1 MLFTIASLLTTA
13 LAAQGALAASTESTT
28 PTLGKQNCHAAD
40 QFGKYK
46 DVKAKVQE
54 FGASMTCYKKG
65 GIISSGDSP
74 ISWYVTGAN
83 DKPGYHYG
91 ISWIDGCKGDP
102 QNSLTPVDGATCE
115 DLLVG
120 NWKNCNNN
128 GAGGWIDAGC
138 VRYTFY
144 PSA

>member
-1 MLFTIASLLTTA
+1 MLFAIASILTTA
-13 LAAQGALAASTESTT
+13 LAAQGALAASTTS
-28 PTLGKQNCHAAD
+28 TLGTQHCHSAD
-40 QFGKYK
+40 QYGKYK
-46 DVKAKVQE
+46 DVKARVQQ
-54 FGASMTCYKKG
+54 FGASMACYKKG

-83 DKPGYHYG
+83 DKPGYNYG
-91 ISWIDGCKGDP
+91 ISWIDGCEGEP
-102 QNSLTPVDGATCE
+102 QNSSTPVDGATCE
-115 DLLVG
+115 ELLIG

-144 PSA
+144 PSV